1 MSWPLGGDKIL
12 MGEGQRLRDM
22 VDAVSVNDCSGALL
36 LKGTGRG
43 AVIAGVHYG
52 EERTCFY
59 EAAGLEAASCT
70 DEVVLQR

>member
-1 MSWPLGGDKIL
+1 M
-12 MGEGQRLRDM
+12 
-22 VDAVSVNDCSGALL
+22 NDCSGALL
-36 LKGTGRG
+36 LKGKGRG

-59 EAAGLEAASCT
+59 EAAGLEAGSCT